1 MNYAKLIDGFPVYA
15 PNPIL
20 HAGLWYGNPTGSVY
34 EAEGYKAVRYTE
46 QPTEPGEGYQWSETW
61 SETDTEIVQGW
72 ELVEVPITKENALV
86 RYSNELT
93 GEQDETLTE
102 ATETL
107 IKIVKEEMPN
117 GAVSYH

>member
-1 MNYAKLIDGFPVYA
+1 MRYAKLINNYPVYA

-20 HAGLWYGNPTGSVY
+20 HNGLWYGNPPGSVY
-34 EAEGYKAVRYTE
+34 EAEGYKPVVYTDP
-46 QPTEPGEGYQWSETW
+46 PTEPGEGYQWSETW

-72 ELVEVPITKENALV
+72 VLVEVPITDEDALV

-107 IKIVKEEMPN
+107 IKKLKED
-117 GAVSYH
+117 